1 LSVKSQKS
9 VTQKL
14 SLFAKQMNIHRLYN
28 YFINIAIATICIIVF
43 SGCGEKKTIL
53 EPKYHYP
60 YSYKE
65 GEFSCSIEEAVESAF
80 RKEIYAAPYKAVR
93 AATLEILSQRGAIVS
108 ADFAESHMMIV
119 LSHFQFGTFY
129 NSLVAVGLVKN
140 DDKSTQ
146 ITVSWID
153 PKNHICHNL
162 MRSKTELEKSKG
174 ESLAPLEGRQYDA
187 VMFGKE
193 FLEQL
198 SAKLFGLERWR
209 KKFWKT

>member
-1 LSVKSQKS
+1 MN
-9 VTQKL
+9 
-14 SLFAKQMNIHRLYN
+14 LFV
-28 YFINIAIATICIIVF
+28 NIAIATICIIVF
-43 SGCGEKKTIL
+43 FGCGEKKTSL

-65 GEFSCSIEEAVESAF
+65 GEFSCSLEEAVESAF
-80 RKEIYAAPYKAVR
+80 RKEIYAAPYEAVR
-93 AATLEILSQRGAIVS
+93 TAAMEILSQRGAIAR
-108 ADFAESHMMIV
+108 ADSAESHMMIV
-119 LSHFQFGTFY
+119 VSHFKFGTFY

-153 PKNHICHNL
+153 PKNSICHNL
-162 MRSKTELEKSKG
+162 MRSKAELEKSKG
-174 ESLAPLEGRQYDA
+174 ESLAPLEIRQYDA